1 MYELDTFAIY
11 IPTYHLTTI
20 IESISVKQTDW
31 IIFNHK
37 NHPRSEYDTYYGD
50 NDDEKQINDD
60 DENNNDDNNG
70 DCGPV

>member
-37 NHPRSEYDTYYGD
+37 NHPRSEYDTDGD

>member
-31 IIFNHK
+31 IIFKRK
-37 NHPRSEYDTYYGD
+37 NHPQSEYDTDGD
-50 NDDEKQINDD
+50 NDDEK
-60 DENNNDDNNG
+60 
-70 DCGPV
+70 

>member
-1 MYELDTFAIY
+1 MYELDTLAIY

-50 NDDEKQINDD
+50 NDDEK
-60 DENNNDDNNG
+60 
-70 DCGPV
+70 

>member
-37 NHPRSEYDTYYGD
+37 NHPRSEYDTDGD
-50 NDDEKQINDD
+50 NDDEK
-60 DENNNDDNNG
+60 
-70 DCGPV
+70 